1 MLICV
6 VLDRTE
12 ISITD
17 DLIEKMNLIENLF
30 ELTNETLTFLENKR
44 RWKTIHPK
52 WNLELLA
59 YLYKASL
66 IYIYSFNPLMK

>member
-17 DLIEKMNLIENLF
+17 DLIEKMNLTELLF
-30 ELTNETLTFLENKR
+30 ELTNKTLTFLENEH
-44 RWKTIHPK
+44 RWQTITPK
-52 WNLELLA
+52 WILN
-59 YLYKASL
+59 Y
-66 IYIYSFNPLMK
+66 

>member
-6 VLDRTE
+6 VLYRAE

-30 ELTNETLTFLENKR
+30 EIANETLTFLENKVDG
-44 RWKTIHPK
+44 KQ
-52 WNLELLA
+52 
-59 YLYKASL
+59 
-66 IYIYSFNPLMK
+66 YIQIGILNY